1 MATVTVRS
9 LDNLRQEIVS
19 GQNTIIAD
27 EPLAAGGNDTGF
39 DPYSLLLGALGAC
52 TAMTLKI
59 YARNKKWDLQR
70 VIVNL
75 SHDKIHAEDCAD
87 CETKEGKIDRIRRQI
102 TLEGNLTEEQTRR
115 LMEIAKRCP
124 LHRTLTSEFRIE
136 DTT

>member
-27 EPLAAGGNDTGF
+27 EPLAEGGNDTGF

-59 YARNKKWDLQR
+59 YARNKKWDVQR
-70 VIVNL
+70 VIVTL

-124 LHRTLTSEFRIE
+124 LHRTLMSEFRIE